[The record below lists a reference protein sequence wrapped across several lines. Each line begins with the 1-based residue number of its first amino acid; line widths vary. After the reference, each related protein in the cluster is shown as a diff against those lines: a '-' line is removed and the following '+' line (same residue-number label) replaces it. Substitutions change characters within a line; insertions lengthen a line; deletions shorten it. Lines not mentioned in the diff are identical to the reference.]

1 MSYDPRFFPR
11 IFIGVKAIEPNAR
24 LDGRILAA
32 FERIGRLGHGNVS
45 VTVEPSIPEFFDY
58 GEVLLGPIGA
68 LAADYQPDWDR
79 VEQQHAGARLPE
91 ELSAF
96 VDAVHDAARA
106 GATSDDPGLHV
117 EDHADPGPPGAEV
130 EGPGAPD
137 GLAAAVDPR
146 PLQMRNWKELEIF
159 LRLPDVRHGGAFGTL
174 LTTHFGTFL
183 ATFEPIPFD
192 GEPIR

>member
-1 MSYDPRFFPR
+1 MSYDSRFFPR
-11 IFIGVKAIEPNAR
+11 VFIGLRAINPNAR

-32 FERIGRLGHGNVS
+32 FERIGRLGQGNVS
-45 VTVEPSIPEFFDY
+45 VTIDPSISEFFDY

-68 LAADYQPDWDR
+68 LAADYQPDRYGLED
-79 VEQQHAGARLPE
+79 QHATARLPQ

-106 GATSDDPGLHV
+106 GSASDDTGQNIEGDANPNL
-117 EDHADPGPPGAEV
+117 PGAEM
-130 EGPGAPD
+130 ESAGTANG
-137 GLAAAVDPR
+137 AAAEVDPR
-146 PLQMRNWKELEIF
+146 PLQIRDWKELEIF

-192 GEPIR
+192 GEPLR